1 MSGSLVIWKKKMEF
15 EMMDTNH
22 SNNGPPPLLPTGSEN
37 NPVEIA
43 DDNSQSTENSS
54 NNPPPAQTANASSD
68 AANLD
73 TNTLA
78 AVLQYLQKHN
88 LKVFFKINLKIKT
101 TNN

>member
-1 MSGSLVIWKKKMEF
+1 MEF
-15 EMMDTNH
+15 EMMDTNQI
-22 SNNGPPPLLPTGSEN
+22 NNGPPPLLPTGSEN

-43 DDNSQSTENSS
+43 DDSQPAENS
-54 NNPPPAQTANASSD
+54 NNPPAQTAAASSD

-88 LKVFFKINLKIKT
+88 LKVLSYISQFYNE
-101 TNN
+101 NQQ